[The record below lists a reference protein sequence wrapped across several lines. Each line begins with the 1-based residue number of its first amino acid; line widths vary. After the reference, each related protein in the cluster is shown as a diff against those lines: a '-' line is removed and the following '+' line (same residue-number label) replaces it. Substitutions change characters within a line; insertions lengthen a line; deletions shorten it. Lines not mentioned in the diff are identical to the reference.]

1 MKLNFHYSAPLE
13 ICFFMVSFFAKVIN
27 VSDSGPKVRRLSIKF
42 VSTISSLEEG
52 AEMWARLPS
61 FLL

>member
-27 VSDSGPKVRRLSIKF
+27 VSDSGQKVRRLSIKCF
-42 VSTISSLEEG
+42 HN
-52 AEMWARLPS
+52 
-61 FLL
+61 LLTGGMS